1 MPDPEARPRIAYL
14 TGQYPAVSHTFI
26 LREILALRAM
36 GFPVETCSVRASGSE
51 LQRAPDERHAA
62 ATSFHI

>member
-36 GFPVETCSVRASGSE
+36 GFPVETC
-51 LQRAPDERHAA
+51 
-62 ATSFHI
+62 